1 MLCEVYDVSR
11 FGYASWKARGES
23 KHTKRDRELRVGI
36 EKLFGSV
43 HGIYGSP
50 KIHALLI
57 QEGEV
62 VGENRVARLMQENNL
77 KARCSRIYKNNTK
90 QDRFYASISNKIHE
104 LEATGPNQIWV
115 GDVTYLWVNDHWRY
129 LATVMDKYSR
139 KIVGWSLSIK
149 RDVHLTLT
157 AFKRASTKRLMQSG
171 LYFHSDRGSEYVA
184 LKYQKWLKKKGVI
197 QSMNRKKVMNDN
209 AEMESFFHQFKA
221 ERFHKNEYA
230 TEKELRAMIVEYIG
244 FYNQKRIHSSLGYL
258 SPNDYEVAIG

>member
-1 MLCEVYDVSR
+1 MSR

-23 KHTKRDRELRVGI
+23 KHTNRDRELRVSI

-50 KIHALLI
+50 KIHALLK

-62 VGENRVARLMQENNL
+62 VGKNRVARLMQKNNL

-129 LATVMDKYSR
+129 LATIMDKYSR

-149 RDVHLTLT
+149 RDVNLTLT
-157 AFKRASTKRLMQSG
+157 AFKRASTKRLLQSG

-184 LKYQKWLKKKGVI
+184 LKYQKWLKKK
-197 QSMNRKKVMNDN
+197 
-209 AEMESFFHQFKA
+209 
-221 ERFHKNEYA
+221 
-230 TEKELRAMIVEYIG
+230 
-244 FYNQKRIHSSLGYL
+244 RINKTPML
-258 SPNDYEVAIG
+258 NKI